1 MGTKQHFVLF
11 ENVSGYSLFLVKEF
25 DEIVRQFSAHP
36 NAFLKPTAFVPFG
49 SVVEALENVQC
60 INEGRVSQL
69 LRHFLRQN
77 LPIKDA
83 VLGVADE
90 RLGSSIIA
98 LDMGFECIWDAA
110 VREIIR
116 IIRANSSRLLRSLL
130 VQPGTVSQNKAAAA
144 RTTVQEI
151 APGKQAE
158 HRARLIVALSR
169 ARLQLDL
176 LQHLADT
183 GVVRSLSL
191 LDSMDNSLGSSV
203 KRLKAAYALHFPEL
217 CRDQETRALDDFAF
231 ISIIANFPNRDGLLR
246 SRNDTSGSIEKLSEW
261 TGNRKLAEN
270 ILACA
275 STSTGQDLAE
285 EDFTTLQTYAH
296 FLLKLLQSRNKC
308 CEMLERRVRSLLPNL
323 TALMDRVLPTSQSS
337 VGLEH
342 VRRVG
347 DSVSSVFVVARLLSH
362 AVTLDRLARM
372 SASRVNSLG
381 ASKSLFR
388 RSGVVTATNSGLLGT
403 VAAAESLA
411 VAPDGGVGVSSRSIT
426 EMSGGRLRPIVVRRR
441 ITRILAAKSAL
452 ASRADCF
459 QRMNPFQAGADAVC
473 AVPQHLETGEYGS
486 SLGDEAKRQLRV
498 WAEANGVQFGRTD
511 ADFQR
516 QRENRKK
523 YRKQK
528 RKAWLRRKLKGAK
541 GGCVPLPLTPAHAA
555 IVSEVEETSTPKGKP
570 PAGDVPRLESSDD
583 EGDESQFYVTGRSKE
598 LDSRL
603 TTPSTGR
610 KRPAETSPDLSL
622 SLSSSSDE
630 KEEEEAPEE
639 LQKRTKRRRT
649 RGNKTTPKAKKSTPL
664 TAKKSATKRNTKA
677 SILASERK
685 PVRSSPRLLNSV
697 A

>member
-11 ENVSGYSLFLVKEF
+11 ENVSGYSLFLIKEF
-25 DEIVRQFSAHP
+25 DEIVRRFSAHP

-49 SVVEALENVQC
+49 SVVEALENVQY
-60 INEGRVSQL
+60 INEGRVSKL
-69 LRHFLRQN
+69 LRNFLRQN

-83 VLGVADE
+83 ILGVADE
-90 RLGSSIIA
+90 RLGSSILA
-98 LDMGFECIWDAA
+98 LDLGFECIWDAA
-110 VREIIR
+110 MREIIR
-116 IIRANSSRLLRSLL
+116 IIRANSSRLLRSLM
-130 VQPGTVSQNKAAAA
+130 VQPGAASRNKAAAA
-144 RTTVQEI
+144 LTGLQEI

-158 HRARLIVALSR
+158 HRSRLIVALSR

-183 GVVRSLSL
+183 GVVRSLGL

-217 CRDQETRALDDFAF
+217 CRDQQTRSLDDFTF

-246 SRNDTSGSIEKLSEW
+246 ARNDIPGSIDKLAEW
-261 TGNRKLAEN
+261 TGNRELAEN
-270 ILACA
+270 ILVCA

-285 EDFTTLQTYAH
+285 EDLTTLQTYAH
-296 FLLKLLQSRNKC
+296 FLLKLLQSRKKC

-337 VGLEH
+337 SDLEH

-347 DSVSSVFVVARLLSH
+347 DSVSSVLVVARLLSH

-388 RSGVVTATNSGLLGT
+388 RTGVVAATNSGLLGT
-403 VAAAESLA
+403 VAVADSLA
-411 VAPDGGVGVSSRSIT
+411 VAPDSSAGNSSRSIT

-459 QRMNPFQAGADAVC
+459 QRMNPFQAGSDAVY
-473 AVPQHLETGEYGS
+473 AVPQHLTTGEYGS

-498 WAEANGVQFGRTD
+498 WAEANGVQFGRSD

-528 RKAWLRRKLKGAK
+528 RKGWLRRKLKGAK
-541 GGCVPLPLTPAHAA
+541 GGCVTVPLAATPAAV
-555 IVSEVEETSTPKGKP
+555 VSEVEKTSTHKGKTP
-570 PAGDVPRLESSDD
+570 SGDLPRLESSED
-583 EGDESQFYVTGRSKE
+583 EGSEGSIYVTDRIKR

-603 TTPSTGR
+603 TTPPTER
-610 KRPAETSPDLSL
+610 KRPAESSPELSL
-622 SLSSSSDE
+622 SLSSSADE
-630 KEEEEAPEE
+630 KEETPVRP
-639 LQKRTKRRRT
+639 QNTTKRRRT
-649 RGNKTTPKAKKSTPL
+649 NENEQTTKAKKSTPL
-664 TAKKSATKRNTKA
+664 TAKKSATRRNTRA
-677 SILASERK
+677 SLLASERK
-685 PVRSSPRLLNSV
+685 PVRSSPRLLNSL